1 MLIICEVPHRLTPKV
16 WHAADEADFINRVAR
31 SAVKS
36 GEDINDRAT
45 ATDYLERDLRALFI
59 FNGRD
64 DLADRI
70 HTVPTATALKLLER
84 YL

>member
-31 SAVKS
+31 SAIKS
-36 GEDINDRAT
+36 GEDINDRAS

-59 FNGRD
+59 FEGEGD
-64 DLADRI
+64 IADRI
-70 HTVPTATALKLLER
+70 HTVPSAIAQSLLEE

>member
-1 MLIICEVPHRLTPKV
+1 MLIICEIHHRGTPLV
-16 WHAADEADFINRVAR
+16 WHATDEADYINRVAR
-31 SAVKS
+31 SAIKS
-36 GEDINDRAT
+36 GEDINDRAS

-59 FNGRD
+59 FEGEGD
-64 DLADRI
+64 IADRI

>member
-1 MLIICEVPHRLTPKV
+1 MLIVCEIPHRLTPKV
-16 WHAADEADFINRVAR
+16 WHAIDEADFIDRVAR
-31 SAVKS
+31 SAIKS

-59 FNGRD
+59 FEGD
-64 DLADRI
+64 IADRI
-70 HTVPTATALKLLER
+70 HTVPSAIAQSLLEE

>member
-1 MLIICEVPHRLTPKV
+1 MLIICEIHHRGTPLV
-16 WHAADEADFINRVAR
+16 WHATDEADYINRVAR
-31 SAVKS
+31 SAIKS
-36 GEDINDRAT
+36 GEDINDRAS

-59 FNGRD
+59 FEGRD

-70 HTVPTATALKLLER
+70 LSVPTATALKLLER